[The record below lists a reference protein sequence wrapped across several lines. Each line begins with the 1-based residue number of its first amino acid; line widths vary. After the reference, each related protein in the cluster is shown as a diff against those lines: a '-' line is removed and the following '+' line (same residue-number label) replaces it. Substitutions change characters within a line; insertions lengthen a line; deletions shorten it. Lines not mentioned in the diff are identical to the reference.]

1 MKSTAVS
8 IVHPKDKPLQRW
20 LRQAVPG
27 LYEAAN
33 VLNWRLKDR
42 RYFRQQAD
50 SGVFD
55 RLMAQAE
62 RPHHVEIETFNRCN
76 STCGFCPVNRT
87 ADPRPQA
94 RMSEEMFHS
103 VIDQLAAW
111 DYRGVVNLFSNNE
124 PFLDKRIFAFTEY
137 AREKLP
143 LAFVQ
148 IISNGTALDVA
159 KVERI
164 LPFLSRMVINNYGAE
179 LRLHD
184 NVAAIVDHLNAR
196 CPDLAGKLTVGLRQ
210 LDEFKSN
217 RGGTSPN
224 RKVRTPVYTSRC
236 AYPYFQMVIRPDGKI
251 SLCCN
256 DALGQETL
264 GDLATSSLRDAWADQ
279 RRRRVQDAMLNGR
292 AGNGLCTH
300 CDNLAWAKPKRIAD
314 GLERG
319 TFTG

>member
-1 MKSTAVS
+1 MKTTVTL
-8 IVHPKDKPLQRW
+8 VHPKDKPLQRW
-20 LRQAVPG
+20 LRHAMPG
-27 LYEAAN
+27 LFEVVN
-33 VLNWRLKDR
+33 VLNWKAKDR
-42 RYFRQQAD
+42 RYFRQQSA

-55 RLMAQAE
+55 RLRDQCD
-62 RPHHVEIETFNRCN
+62 RPDHIEIETLNRCN

-94 RMSEEMFHS
+94 RMSEEMFRS
-103 VIDQLAAW
+103 IIDQLAAW
-111 DYRGVVNLFSNNE
+111 EYRGVVNLFSNNE
-124 PFLDKRIFAFTEY
+124 PFLDKRIFAFADY
-137 AREKLP
+137 ARARLP
-143 LAFVQ
+143 DAFLQ

-164 LPFLSRMVINNYGAE
+164 LPLLSRMVINNYGTE

-196 CPDLAGKLTVGLRQ
+196 RPELAGKLTVGLRQ

-217 RGGTSPN
+217 RGGASPN

-236 AYPYFQMVIRPDGKI
+236 AYPFFQMVIRPDGKV

-264 GDLATSSLRDAWADQ
+264 GDLATHSLRDAWADA
-279 RRRRVQDAMLNGR
+279 RRQAVWDGMLKGR

-300 CDNLAWAKPKRIAD
+300 CDTLAWAKPKRIAD
-314 GLERG
+314 GLARG